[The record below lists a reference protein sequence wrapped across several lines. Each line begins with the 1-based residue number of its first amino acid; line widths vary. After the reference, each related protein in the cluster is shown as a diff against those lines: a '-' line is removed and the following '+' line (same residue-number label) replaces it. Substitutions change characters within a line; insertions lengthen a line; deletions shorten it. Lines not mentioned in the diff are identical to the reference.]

1 MRDDVVYLDY
11 AATAAVRPD
20 AVADAVAQFLKS
32 NGATPG
38 RGGHRLSID
47 AGRIALRC
55 RRLLAGLLGIPGDPG
70 RIAFQHN
77 ATHALNTALYGV
89 LREGDVVVTTSF
101 EHNAV
106 MRPLHALA
114 RERAVEV
121 RRIPGDAEGA
131 LDLEAVRRLVDGARL
146 LAITAASNVLGTRTP
161 VAELAQSAHDA
172 GALVLV
178 DAAQAAGSVPID
190 AGALGIDLL
199 ALTGHK
205 ALLGP
210 QGVGALWV
218 RPGLDVAPLLTGGTG
233 GDSLDPA
240 MPNALPDHL
249 EAGTLNA
256 PGIAGLAAALEWLCA
271 EGPERLRAREMS
283 LKRMLYEGLQA
294 IQGVRVLSPAAPDG
308 VPIVTIIA
316 EGIDPSALASRLD
329 REHGVLTR
337 PGLHCAPDAHRL
349 MGTEQT
355 GAVRFS
361 LGWASTESDVARALA
376 AVGALTA
383 PPAMRT
389 LAH

>member
-1 MRDDVVYLDY
+1 MRDDLVYLDY

-20 AVADAVAQFLKS
+20 VVADAVAQFLKS

-55 RRLLAGLLGIPGDPG
+55 RRLLADLLGIPGDPG

-89 LREGDVVVTTSF
+89 LRQGDVVVTTSF

-106 MRPLHALA
+106 MRPLHVLA
-114 RERAVEV
+114 RERSIDV
-121 RRIPGDAEGA
+121 RRIPCDTAGT
-131 LDLEAVRRLVDGARL
+131 LDREAARVLLDGARL
-146 LAITAASNVLGTRTP
+146 LVVTAASNVLGTRTP
-161 VAELAQSAHDA
+161 LAELGRMAYDA

-178 DAAQAAGSVPID
+178 DAAQAAGSVPLD
-190 AGALGIDLL
+190 ADALGIDLL

-218 RPGLDVAPLLTGGTG
+218 RPGLDIDALLTGGTG

-240 MPNALPDHL
+240 MPAALPDHL

-256 PGIAGLAAALEWLCA
+256 PGIAGLAAALEWLHA
-271 EGPERLRAREMS
+271 EDPARLRAREMA
-283 LKRMLYEGLQA
+283 LKAALHDGLQG
-294 IQGVRVLSPAAPDG
+294 IDGVRVLSPAAPDG
-308 VPIVTIIA
+308 TPIVTITA
-316 EGIDPSALASRLD
+316 ETIDPSTLAARLD
-329 REHGVLTR
+329 REYGVLIR

-349 MGTEQT
+349 LGTEQT

-361 LGWASTESDVARALA
+361 LGWASTEADVARALT
-376 AVGALTA
+376 AVAALTE
-383 PPAMRT
+383 R
-389 LAH
+389 AHVATGAH